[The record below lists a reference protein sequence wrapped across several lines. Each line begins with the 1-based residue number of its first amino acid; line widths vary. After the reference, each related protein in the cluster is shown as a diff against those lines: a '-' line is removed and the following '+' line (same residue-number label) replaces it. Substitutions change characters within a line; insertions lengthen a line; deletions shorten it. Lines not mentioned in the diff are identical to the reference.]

1 MCCKPLAVILK
12 ILRGQERDIVDKD
25 AKKMWHKAKL
35 VGQIV
40 AIVLAVLVC
49 TICLMHFVFGFGIY
63 LVRSGSMEPT
73 INVGD
78 MIITKP
84 VNAASLNAL
93 QPGTIIT
100 FQQGSK
106 LDSHRIV
113 SISGSSVTTKG
124 DANKRP
130 DPQTVS
136 LSQVKGIYLFR
147 LPDVGYLTYFI
158 HTKMGWFLMIILPAG
173 ILVGFI
179 VKDIIKE
186 ALKPDIR
193 TQKPSVNHTPT

>member
-1 MCCKPLAVILK
+1 
-12 ILRGQERDIVDKD
+12 
-25 AKKMWHKAKL
+25 MWHKAKL

-84 VNAASLNAL
+84 VNATSLNTL

-106 LDSHRIV
+106 LDSHRVV
-113 SISGSSVTTKG
+113 SISGGSITTKG

-130 DPQTVS
+130 DPQAVS

-147 LPDVGYLTYFI
+147 LPYVGYLTYYI
-158 HTKMGWFLMIILPAG
+158 HTKLGWFLMVILPAA

-193 TQKPSVNHTPT
+193 PEKPSGESTANLAPKALNRLD